1 MNKKSLASWLL
12 YVILILPWSLVAAA
26 DHPAPD
32 WQHWSDGQFPRA
44 EEEGKLVLLDL
55 SAEWCA
61 FCKQMDATTY
71 QDPKVLA
78 LIEKYYIPV
87 RIEDE
92 KHPEL
97 AARFREIG
105 RPGTLVYDGEG
116 NELVIKRG
124 YIKPQWMEWML
135 QALAQENLASGT

>member
-1 MNKKSLASWLL
+1 MNKRAIASWLL
-12 YVILILPWSLVAAA
+12 YAFLILPWAVVFAT
-26 DHPAPD
+26 DHPSPD
-32 WQHWSDGQFPRA
+32 WQKWSDSQFPRA
-44 EEEGKLVLLDL
+44 EEKGKLVLLDL

-61 FCKQMDATTY
+61 FCKKMDATTY

-78 LIEKYYIPV
+78 LIEQHYIPV

-92 KHPEL
+92 KQPEL

-105 RPGTLVYDGEG
+105 RPGTVIYDGEG
-116 NELVIKRG
+116 NELMVKRG

-135 QALAQENLASGT
+135 QALVQENLQE

>member
-1 MNKKSLASWLL
+1 MNRNVLASWLL
-12 YVILILPWSLVAAA
+12 YGFLVSPWTWVAAA
-26 DHPAPD
+26 DPLSPD

-78 LIEKYYIPV
+78 LIEQYYIPV

-116 NELVIKRG
+116 NELVIKKG

-135 QALAQENLASGT
+135 QALVQENL

>member
-1 MNKKSLASWLL
+1 MNRKALL
-12 YVILILPWSLVAAA
+12 SILSGLVLLPWTLAVAA
-26 DHPAPD
+26 DDPSPG
-32 WQHWSDGQFPRA
+32 WQRWSDSQFPRA

-55 SAEWCA
+55 SAEWCG

-78 LIEKYYIPV
+78 LIEQYYIPV

-92 KHPEL
+92 REPEL
-97 AARFREIG
+97 AARFREFG

-116 NELVIKRG
+116 NELVIKKG
-124 YIKPQWMEWML
+124 YIQPQWMEWML
-135 QALAQENLASGT
+135 QALAQDHL